1 MSLRDELLNYA
12 HLVMEEI
19 HCPFSLISRTLLF
32 LPFSSNCLP
41 KLVNTVLAM
50 LACPMPPNKNQ

>member
-19 HCPFSLISRTLLF
+19 HCPFWLISRTLLF
-32 LPFSSNCLP
+32 LPFLGSCLP

-50 LACPMPPNKNQ
+50 LACPMPLNKNQ